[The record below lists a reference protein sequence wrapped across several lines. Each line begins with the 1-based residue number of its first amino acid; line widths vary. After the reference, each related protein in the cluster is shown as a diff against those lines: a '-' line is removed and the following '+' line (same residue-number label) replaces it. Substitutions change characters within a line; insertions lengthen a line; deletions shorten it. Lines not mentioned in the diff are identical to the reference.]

1 MTLSLLA
8 FFSFIAGLIIFAVTE
23 KKLPQELGRMLM
35 WCGFLVLL
43 FEIAGWHGVTFH

>member
-8 FFSFIAGLIIFAVTE
+8 FASFVAGLIVFAASSHALA
-23 KKLPQELGRMLM
+23 KELGRMLM

-43 FEIAGWHGVTFH
+43 LEVAGWHALVLR